1 VVAPDFDSTFQKYR
15 EFLHQEK
22 SALASFVTIH
32 RQLYERRDDRLKEIN
47 IAPAFFQTV
56 TWTLYSSIIIWTDK
70 LLDKKGQT
78 GYFDFLKLV
87 ENNLDAFS
95 ISELQRRT
103 GHSLDHWFIQ
113 RMIREPVTI
122 ETITG
127 HRRQILDLAPLPA
140 IKLRRN
146 KLHAHFDKKYFFER
160 WRFEDEAPLKWG
172 NFESVIELM
181 QEILN
186 TYSAA
191 FDGHSMSREPINT
204 TDLNHLLNRLH
215 LAMERK

>member
-1 VVAPDFDSTFQKYR
+1 MVAPDFDSIFQKYR

-22 SALASFVTIH
+22 SALASFITIH
-32 RQLYERRDDRLKEIN
+32 RQLYERREDRLKEIN

-56 TWTLYSSIIIWTDK
+56 TWTLYSSIIIWADK
-70 LLDKKGQT
+70 LLDENGQR
-78 GYFDFLKLV
+78 GYFDFLKLM
-87 ENNLDAFS
+87 ENNIEAFS
-95 ISELQRRT
+95 IAALQRRT
-103 GHSLDHWFIQ
+103 QHPLNPWFIQ
-113 RMIREPVTI
+113 QMIRKPVTL
-122 ETITG
+122 ETISG
-127 HRRQILDLAPLPA
+127 HRRQILNLEPLAA
-140 IKLRRN
+140 IKLRRD

-160 WRFEDEAPLKWG
+160 WRFKEEAPLKWG
-172 NFESVIELM
+172 DFESVIELM

-204 TDLNHLLNRLH
+204 TDLNHLLSRLH